1 MLADLIDAGRLFQAL
16 IVEDKN
22 ELAYDVVF
30 ALTDT

>member
-16 IVEDKN
+16 IVEGKN